1 MKITTLTQKEY
12 NSVNRL
18 LTELRKN
25 VSAKEL
31 AYDKAI
37 DICIGIVK
45 DCEKYRGSEWFF
57 ASVVE
62 VDSPLAKTVPN
73 SP

>member
-1 MKITTLTQKEY
+1 MKTTSLTQKEY

-25 VSAKEL
+25 VSPKEL

-45 DCEKYRGSEWFF
+45 DCEKHRGSEWFF
-57 ASVVE
+57 PSVRRGRPT
-62 VDSPLAKTVPN
+62 SGPLARRWW
-73 SP
+73 

>member
-1 MKITTLTQKEY
+1 MKVTTLTQKEY

-57 ASVVE
+57 ASVR
-62 VDSPLAKTVPN
+62 
-73 SP
+73 